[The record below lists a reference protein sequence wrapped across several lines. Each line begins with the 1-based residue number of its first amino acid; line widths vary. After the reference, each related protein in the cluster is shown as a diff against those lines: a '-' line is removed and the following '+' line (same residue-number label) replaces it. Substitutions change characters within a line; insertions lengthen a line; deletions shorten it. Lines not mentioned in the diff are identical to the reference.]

1 MSNESGLVDRLAAW
15 MFRVS
20 AVLLVVWGVVHIFA
34 GVVTLQQNL
43 SGRTGEAFNGI
54 VSKVPSEELAGD
66 YHPGVAA
73 VLSQHGMNL
82 AWFGLVTLIA
92 APFVWK
98 RNKAAVYVAALV
110 GGMADLAY
118 FIFID
123 LGGFATFPGPQ
134 MTYICATAI
143 VTGFVGVYRLR
154 TNS

>member
-1 MSNESGLVDRLAAW
+1 MSIESGSVDRAAVW
-15 MFRVS
+15 LFRVS
-20 AVLLVVWGVVHIFA
+20 AVLWVIWGIVHIFG
-34 GVVTLQQNL
+34 GVATLWMNL
-43 SGRTGEAFNGI
+43 SGRTGDAFNGI
-54 VSKVPSEELAGD
+54 VSKVPAEELAGD

-82 AWFGLVTLIA
+82 AWFGAVTLIA

-98 RNKAAVYVAALV
+98 RNRVAFYTAMLV

-143 VTGFVGVYRLR
+143 VTGLVGVYRTR
-154 TNS
+154 

>member
-1 MSNESGLVDRLAAW
+1 MSSGSGSVDRVGVW

-20 AVLLVVWGVVHIFA
+20 AVLWVIWGIVHIF
-34 GVVTLQQNL
+34 GGLVTLRLNL
-43 SGRTGEAFNGI
+43 SGRTAEAFNGI
-54 VSKVPSEELAGD
+54 VSKVPAEELAGD

-82 AWFGLVTLIA
+82 AWFGAVTLIA

-98 RNKAAVYVAALV
+98 RNRVAFYTAMLV

-143 VTGFVGVYRLR
+143 VTGLVGVYRTR
-154 TNS
+154 